1 MACPYL
7 PLSQGNK
14 VCGSCEEGQDFS
26 RGLLHLEKSGREDL
40 MKLLVLILN
49 RVDKLEEVLE
59 GFVEIGITGATIID
73 SIGMGHVLSEEVPIF
88 LGLRFMFAGAKP
100 HNKTIIS
107 VIRDNKEKPAI
118 KMLSKILGSLNQPGT
133 GIVFT
138 LPIESV
144 KGMKP
149 EA

>member
-1 MACPYL
+1 
-7 PLSQGNK
+7 
-14 VCGSCEEGQDFS
+14 
-26 RGLLHLEKSGREDL
+26 

-49 RVDKLEEVLE
+49 RADKLEEVLE

-107 VIRDNKEKPAI
+107 AIKDEKEKPAI
-118 KMLSKILGSLNQPGT
+118 KMLRKILGDLNKPGT

-138 LPIESV
+138 LPIESI